1 MVPEESMRSWGQ
13 WRRTENIMANSPLS
27 LVKEKF
33 ETKAKL
39 VEAVQKLATDALWLD
54 RVNADK
60 GLGRISNAKLLRLHA
75 SLEDAKGRFG
85 SRAKLIDAIRSLEK
99 RSKDDGY
106 KTRLSAYPLPR
117 LIELH
122 DAAAKRATAAKKR
135 AAKAGAK
142 TPAPAKKA
150 QAKAK

>member
-1 MVPEESMRSWGQ
+1 
-13 WRRTENIMANSPLS
+13 MASSPLS

-60 GLGRISNAKLLRLHA
+60 GLGRVSNAKLLRLHA
-75 SLEDAKGRFG
+75 ALEDAKGRFG

-106 KTRLSAYPLPR
+106 KTHLSAYPLPR

-122 DAAAKRATAAKKR
+122 DAAQKREAAAQKREAAAKKR
-135 AAKAGAK
+135 
-142 TPAPAKKA
+142 PAPPVAKKQARSKKA